1 MPRVGGSLQVLR
13 LPPPLKTGCHDIAEI
28 LLKKALKHKKSNKK
42 SIKLHS
48 IQARHID
55 NLGCFRLSILRI
67 IKNRQNYTFYRKD
80 MKYVMKYGQRRNRKK
95 CLGKHLLHIQNVCVF
110 PHEAK
115 NGLQCLAENNT
126 IIRDVTDQT

>member
-1 MPRVGGSLQVLR
+1 MVLFSAKHCK
-13 LPPPLKTGCHDIAEI
+13 PFFASCGNTHTFCILKTGCHDIAEI
-28 LLKKALKHKKSNKK
+28 LLKKALKHQKSNKK

-80 MKYVMKYGQRRNRKK
+80 MKYVMKYRIGDR
-95 CLGKHLLHIQNVCVF
+95 LV
-110 PHEAK
+110 
-115 NGLQCLAENNT
+115 
-126 IIRDVTDQT
+126 